1 MLFFSESY
9 VIIIR
14 QIEIHSQIERRRLT
28 VTSIMKRISAALAAV
43 LFVLVVFCS
52 SVFIAV
58 HGHHHCTDEDCVV
71 CMELEQCRDSLNTLG
86 ASLPAI
92 VFAAAVMVLFVILAA
107 AAVKCLNGSTLI
119 SLKVELLD

>member
-1 MLFFSESY
+1 M
-9 VIIIR
+9 
-14 QIEIHSQIERRRLT
+14 
-28 VTSIMKRISAALAAV
+28 TSIMKRISAALAAV
-43 LFVLVVFCS
+43 LLVLVIFCS

-58 HGHHHCTDEDCVV
+58 HGHHHCTDEDCAV

-86 ASLPAI
+86 ASLPVI

>member
-1 MLFFSESY
+1 M
-9 VIIIR
+9 
-14 QIEIHSQIERRRLT
+14 
-28 VTSIMKRISAALAAV
+28 TSIMKRISAALAAV
-43 LFVLVVFCS
+43 LFVLVIFSS

-58 HGHHHCTDEDCVV
+58 HGHHHCTDEDCAV